1 MSATAPKPV
10 AAILV
15 GFLGL
20 LLTSS
25 QGVAEPRPSVDAR
38 LDITPT
44 PSARASEVRNARER
58 IDTKL
63 TGLRERIQAWL
74 AAGGDAHEVLPLGQK
89 LDELLERGTLTE
101 IEAQIDRIR
110 AVVST
115 TPSPAR
121 RGAQAGLDGTP
132 VSIDTRPIPAS
143 ASIVFYSA
151 RSVLAEEVYTMNR
164 DGGDVTQITFVGPR
178 PDALPYE
185 HVAVS
190 FDRKMIVADRLLQ
203 GGSGPTGLWVID
215 LERRTESR
223 LVPSFFTAGNGGVD
237 WSPDGFIFFAGQ
249 RTVGEN
255 AGIFRIRA
263 DGSQLTQLITL
274 DVADPGFVGD
284 VSVSEDGSLL
294 AYVRAVPMQGKSR
307 TVLKTQIWV
316 ARSDGRE
323 QRMVDDG
330 GPELGSQGGFPIGDF
345 DPEISPDN
353 KHVVF
358 SRTNMQ
364 HVSFKDTFNN
374 AQDLWVA
381 ALDGSQPARRL
392 TQPGP
397 ISIVADWHDGKIVFT
412 EYNEAEDFA
421 GLALIN
427 PDGTGYRRLEP
438 SLHKFP
444 NCGRHGKWIP
454 GAQSPPSR

>member
-1 MSATAPKPV
+1 
-10 AAILV
+10 
-15 GFLGL
+15 
-20 LLTSS
+20 
-25 QGVAEPRPSVDAR
+25 
-38 LDITPT
+38 
-44 PSARASEVRNARER
+44 
-58 IDTKL
+58 
-63 TGLRERIQAWL
+63 
-74 AAGGDAHEVLPLGQK
+74 
-89 LDELLERGTLTE
+89 
-101 IEAQIDRIR
+101 
-110 AVVST
+110 
-115 TPSPAR
+115 
-121 RGAQAGLDGTP
+121 
-132 VSIDTRPIPAS
+132 
-143 ASIVFYSA
+143 
-151 RSVLAEEVYTMNR
+151 MNR
-164 DGGDVTQITFVGPR
+164 DGGDVTRITFVSPR
-178 PDALPYE
+178 PDAFPYE

-190 FDRKMIVADRLLQ
+190 FDRKMIAADRNLQ

-215 LERRTESR
+215 LERKTEAR

-237 WSPDGFIFFAGQ
+237 WSPDGFIVFAGK
-249 RTVGEN
+249 RKVGEN
-255 AGIFRIRA
+255 EGIFRIRA
-263 DGSQLTQLITL
+263 DGSQLTQLVAL

-294 AYVRAVPMQGKSR
+294 AYVRAVSMQGKLR
-307 TVLKTQIWV
+307 MVLKTQIWV
-316 ARSDGRE
+316 ARSDGSE

-330 GPELGSQGGFPIGDF
+330 GPELGNQGGFPIGDF

-412 EYNEAEDFA
+412 EYNEAEDFF
-421 GLALIN
+421 GLVLIN

-438 SLHKFP
+438 SLHLFR
-444 NCGRHGKWIP
+444 NCGRHGKWIL
-454 GAQSPPSR
+454 GAPSPPSR